1 VHRLHAHLGGV
12 PDGSLALVEIGS
24 AEPAAISLAALA
36 YRLASEGKRVVL
48 ADAAEDR
55 PLRALLRAKGDSGA
69 PQTVSLRGQ
78 QISLVV
84 AAPDPT
90 RMADPS
96 VTEDADVTLVLATVD
111 SAVGADHLAAS
122 VGKAVVMIRAGEATR
137 SSIEA
142 IATQLRHA
150 RIAILSGILIGTD
163 REDYSSGLP
172 AAVRGTSAE
181 PGDGLF
187 EVLKASGQ

>member
-1 VHRLHAHLGGV
+1 
-12 PDGSLALVEIGS
+12 
-24 AEPAAISLAALA
+24 
-36 YRLASEGKRVVL
+36 
-48 ADAAEDR
+48 
-55 PLRALLRAKGDSGA
+55 
-69 PQTVSLRGQ
+69 
-78 QISLVV
+78 
-84 AAPDPT
+84 
-90 RMADPS
+90 MADPS